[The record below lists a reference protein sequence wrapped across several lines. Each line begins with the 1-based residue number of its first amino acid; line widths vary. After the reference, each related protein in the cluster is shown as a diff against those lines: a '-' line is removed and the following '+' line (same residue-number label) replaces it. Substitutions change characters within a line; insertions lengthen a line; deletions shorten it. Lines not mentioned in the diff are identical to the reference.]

1 MELETL
7 EILFDANTAK
17 MDEALSKVL
26 PRVEA
31 IMSKFENITG
41 KSMKKTEDNLN
52 IDKGATQFGKQLEKM
67 NQTFE
72 KMMGHLESSSKKSSE
87 SIGDNL
93 STGFK
98 KARPKVSKE
107 IDAMLNEINA
117 KMGQAKAAQEKVAYL
132 KSQRQSSS
140 AKGDGGQ
147 TVKYDDQIA
156 RAQASMVKY
165 QDQAKS
171 LARSMKTEF
180 DAVPSSLERIA
191 KVMDANEAKYYTMR
205 ESVRALQKEYQYQ
218 LKPVGSFDKG
228 FKNVDTPDSLKTA
241 QKMQA
246 QSDKMQKLAS
256 SNDVL
261 QKEYQRTEERAESL
275 RKAIGR
281 INSVLSQSSMA
292 TGTAAAGASMTGSGL
307 KQSERAVSKYGG
319 VFNRMSNS
327 ISHGAGGIG
336 NGLKNS
342 FGILDKFGNLFSR
355 NSNKVT
361 QGTRSMSMGNNAFLQ
376 SMKYLLPSLIVYQL
390 IGGAISKLA
399 GGMMSALKTNDQFSN
414 SLNQIKVN
422 LMTAF
427 YPIYNAILPAIN
439 AMMSAIATL
448 TGQLASFIAGLFG
461 TTYQAAKQGASGL
474 YDNVQAMNDTG
485 SSATKAKDKV
495 DKLQRSLMGF
505 DEINRIGL
513 QDKTDDDTDKNKD
526 TKAPGID
533 FGAATGNYSTPKWM
547 KDMQALLKDFF
558 KPFQD
563 AWKNQG
569 QKVIDAWKYALGEV
583 IGLASAIGKSFME
596 VWPNGTGQKFIENI
610 LILLADVLG
619 IIGDVAKA
627 FKDAWNE
634 DGRGTALIQSL
645 FDGLNRILELLHS
658 IAKSFR
664 EAWNDGTGKEI
675 AANLLEIFTN
685 IFKTIGNLAEQFK
698 KAWEQGG
705 TGKKIFSDIL
715 KIVNGLLGHLNNMTK
730 ATADWAKKLDFS
742 PLLKGIEK
750 LLKNL
755 KPLTDNIGAG
765 LEWLYKNVLLPL
777 AKFTIEDVLPVFLEA
792 LAGALK
798 VINGVIEVLKPL
810 FIWFWEKFLQP
821 LGKWVGTHIVDG
833 LQNIA
838 DVLNGLG
845 DWLAKNKN
853 FLQSAIKMGTDLID
867 GLLKGIG
874 DSLKNIGAWLQENL
888 VDPIVNGVKSLFG
901 IHSPSTVF
909 AEIGSFLI
917 QGLLNGISSL
927 IGGVSDLI
935 GVIWGDI
942 KKTIS
947 DKTQEILDTS
957 KAIWGNISNA
967 IGGAVDGA
975 KKWVSDRWS
984 DISKTTSDTWDNVK
998 KWTSDK
1004 WNDAKKSIS
1013 DTADSIGSKVSTKW
1027 SEVKKGTSDAWDNVK
1042 NWTSSKWNDTKTAVH
1057 SVADSI
1063 GSKVSSKWNE
1073 IKSGTS
1079 TAWENVRSSVSNAAN
1094 NAKDNAS
1101 NAWSNMKDRMGGYA
1115 NSIKSTAKSAFDN
1128 VASWASDMGRK
1139 IGSGL
1144 ENGVNAV
1151 KRGAAAIGNGI
1162 AGVIG
1167 GAVNGVIDGINW
1179 VLGKVGSGN
1188 RLGHWSVPRY
1198 ANGTD
1203 GHPGGP
1209 ALVNDGSGSQ
1219 WQEMY
1224 RTPDGQTGLFPKV
1237 RNLMVD
1243 LPKGTQVLSGAKTAK
1258 AMSGMPAYANG
1269 IGDWMGEKWNQAK
1282 EMVGDIWDYATHPE
1296 KILNIAISKF
1306 TNLSQAVEPALS
1318 IATGGISTIANG
1330 AMGMIEK
1337 AFSEGSES
1345 PSGTGVERWRPVIK
1359 KALSMNGVSTSEN
1372 YVNAWL
1378 RQVQSESG
1386 GNEKAVQGGYTDIN
1400 TITGDLAKGLL
1411 QTISSTFNANK
1422 FPGHGNIFNGYDN
1435 ALAAIHYAMGRY
1447 GDPGMLQVIGHGHG
1461 YAKGTPYVPED
1472 QLAMIHEGEMV
1483 VPAKYNPYNSISD
1496 FKSFETLQLPEMF
1509 TDKPTD
1515 YSNSGSFGGG
1525 QDVSS
1530 YGLAN
1535 MNGSL
1540 TSAIMLLVQSLG
1552 AQTSQTSNGDIVIN
1566 IGGREFGRIAVSEI
1580 NKYHQQ
1586 LGYTELNI

>member
-140 AKGDGGQ
+140 AKGDSGQ

-281 INSVLSQSSMA
+281 INSVLSQSSMT

-361 QGTRSMSMGNNAFLQ
+361 QGTRSMYMGNNAFLQ

-485 SSATKAKDKV
+485 SSATKAQKKV

-513 QDKTDDDTDKNKD
+513 QDKTDDDTDKGQD

-583 IGLASAIGKSFME
+583 IGLATAIGKSFME
-596 VWPNGTGQKFIENI
+596 VWTNGTGQKFIENL
-610 LILLADVLG
+610 LILLADVLN
-619 IIGDVAKA
+619 IIGDIAKS

-698 KAWEQGG
+698 KAWEKGD

-715 KIVNGLLGHLNNMTK
+715 KIVKNLLGHLNNMTK

-742 PLLKGIEK
+742 PLLKGIEN

-755 KPLTDNIGAG
+755 EPLTDNIGAG
-765 LEWLYKNVLLPL
+765 LEWFYKNVLLPL
-777 AKFTIEDVLPVFLEA
+777 AGFTIQDLIPAFLKT
-792 LAGALK
+792 LSGAINVVNS
-798 VINGVIEVLKPL
+798 VIDALKPL
-810 FIWFWEKFLQP
+810 GQWLWDNFLQP
-821 LGKWVGTHIVDG
+821 LAKWTGGVI
-833 LQNIA
+833 I
-838 DVLNGLG
+838 DVINGLA
-845 DWLAKNKN
+845 DA
-853 FLQSAIKMGTDLID
+853 
-867 GLLKGIG
+867 LK
-874 DSLKNIGAWLQENL
+874 
-888 VDPIVNGVKSLFG
+888 
-901 IHSPSTVF
+901 
-909 AEIGSFLI
+909 
-917 QGLLNGISSL
+917 
-927 IGGVSDLI
+927 GVSDWIDKHQTTVQVFATILGAFAAAWGIVTLAVGAWNVIAGIAAAVTTAFGAAVAFLTSPI
-935 GVIWGDI
+935 GIAIVVIGAIIAAGVLLYKNWDEIKEAAANLGKWIGEKWDSI
-942 KKTIS
+942 KKATGDAWDNVKKATSDKWNEAKKSIS
-947 DKTQEILDTS
+947 DTADSIGTKVSTKWEEI
-957 KAIWGNISNA
+957 
-967 IGGAVDGA
+967 
-975 KKWVSDRWS
+975 KKGTGDA
-984 DISKTTSDTWDNVK
+984 WDNVK

-1004 WNDAKKSIS
+1004 WNDTKKSVH
-1013 DTADSIGSKVSTKW
+1013 DTADSIGTKI
-1027 SEVKKGTSDAWDNVK
+1027 SN
-1042 NWTSSKWNDTKTAVH
+1042 
-1057 SVADSI
+1057 
-1063 GSKVSSKWNE
+1063 KWNE
-1073 IKSGTS
+1073 IKSGTGN
-1079 TAWENVRSSVSNAAN
+1079 AWDNVKTSVSNAAN
-1094 NAKDNAS
+1094 TAKTNAS
-1101 NAWSNMKDRMGGYA
+1101 NAWSNMKDKMGGYA
-1115 NSIKSTAKSAFDN
+1115 DTIKSNAKGAFDN
-1128 VASWASDMGRK
+1128 VASWASGMGKK

-1151 KRGAAAIGNGI
+1151 KKGAAAIGNGI

-1224 RTPDGQTGLFPKV
+1224 RTPDGKTGLFPKV

-1386 GNEKAVQGGYTDIN
+1386 GNEKAVQGGYTDVN
-1400 TITGDLAKGLL
+1400 TLSGDLAKGLL
-1411 QTISSTFNANK
+1411 QTISATFNANK

-1435 ALAAIHYAMGRY
+1435 ALAAIHYALGRY